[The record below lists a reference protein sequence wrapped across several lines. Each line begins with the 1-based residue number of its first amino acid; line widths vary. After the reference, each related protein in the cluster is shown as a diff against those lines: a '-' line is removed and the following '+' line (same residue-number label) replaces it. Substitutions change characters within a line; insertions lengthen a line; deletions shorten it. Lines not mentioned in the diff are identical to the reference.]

1 MECRSCHYRQP
12 IPLRGGG
19 DTQSGVKPVFIKENG
34 FDIAGPAWSFTPP
47 EREFYVGAGLDEWDH
62 ERGDS
67 PVLKDMA
74 ELDQAINLRVGGA
87 WKLFVGTVFAD
98 FAQDVATHEG
108 AQVKLRYPPSP
119 RHAVQLGN
127 ALFVQSGGLFGNL
140 VNSVTSGE
148 GVVLRFSERG
158 KVHICSRNPAR
169 LLPWCASTCL
179 LESVMGFIA

>member
-1 MECRSCHYRQP
+1 MALTLQA
-12 IPLRGGG
+12 PLGH
-19 DTQSGVKPVFIKENG
+19 S
-34 FDIAGPAWSFTPP
+34 PP

-108 AQVKLRYPPSP
+108 AQVKLRYPHHPDM
-119 RHAVQLGN
+119 
-127 ALFVQSGGLFGNL
+127 LFNL
-140 VNSVTSGE
+140 AMPYS
-148 GVVLRFSERG
+148 
-158 KVHICSRNPAR
+158 CNPAA
-169 LLPWCASTCL
+169 CSA
-179 LESVMGFIA
+179 I